1 LSRLEKNFLKIFSQD
16 CLKSPHALILVVIS
30 SSMTFSKTLLYL
42 LIETFEGGKYVL
54 RKDGFSMFHFL
65 FFYVGMN
72 VMWVVVP
79 ILCIVS
85 VSFEI
90 KKMSE
95 SQIKKDVGINEL
107 ENDYVNIN

>member
-1 LSRLEKNFLKIFSQD
+1 
-16 CLKSPHALILVVIS
+16 
-30 SSMTFSKTLLYL
+30 
-42 LIETFEGGKYVL
+42 
-54 RKDGFSMFHFL
+54 
-65 FFYVGMN
+65 
-72 VMWVVVP
+72 VVVP

-85 VSFEI
+85 VAFEI